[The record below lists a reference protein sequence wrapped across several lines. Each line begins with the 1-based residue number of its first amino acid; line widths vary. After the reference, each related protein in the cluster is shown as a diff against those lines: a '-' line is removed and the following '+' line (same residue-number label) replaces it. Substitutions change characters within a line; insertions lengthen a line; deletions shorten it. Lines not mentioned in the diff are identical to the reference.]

1 MPLIKDEDIEQ
12 VRERAD
18 IVDIISTQV
27 NLRKTGR
34 VYKGLCPFHQEK
46 TPSFTVNAERQTYHC
61 FGCGEGGNV
70 ISYIMK
76 TENMDFPDA
85 VKALADRIGYT
96 LHYVEG
102 TPAKKESDGRQ
113 ARVFKANQTALEFFR
128 GSLTKAEGGKI
139 GLEYFSDRG
148 FSAGI
153 VDEFKLG
160 FAPETWDAFLNYATK
175 KGFKQSELLEAG
187 LVVRSEKNPN
197 RCYDRFRGR
206 VIFPIFDLQDRV
218 IGFGGRVL
226 GEGTPKYLNSPET
239 PVFHKSHALYA
250 LNWAKDA
257 IKEAGEAVIVE
268 GYTDV
273 IGLMAAGVR
282 NVVATLG
289 TALGADHLKLLS
301 RYTNRVVFV
310 FDADEA
316 GRKAASRGLELM
328 REFYLGPEFRK
339 FTEFTDSRHLDLFVS
354 TLPQGMDPADFAA
367 ARGGDEFKALLKKA
381 VPLVDFCLNSVF
393 AAGDLSTIGG
403 KQKTG
408 ALAMEV
414 ISILPSSVAREA
426 YLKRLAD
433 RLGASYEALFDEFQK
448 FIGRKSFAERP
459 VQAAPTAGRDPAR
472 DVEREVLRFVLQV
485 PDATDVLELVCSEH
499 FSHPELL
506 DLFNVLCADNKK
518 HGAIDPARLA
528 GSLTG
533 PAAQLLT
540 ALTSEQINAADMG
553 RYKKDLLKRLK
564 EFEVAR
570 RINTLK
576 AQMQNVDPATDSA
589 GHDELFGQLLELE
602 AERRRILAE
611 YD

>member
-27 NLRKTGR
+27 NLKKAGR
-34 VYKGLCPFHQEK
+34 VWKGLCPFHQEK

-70 ISYIMK
+70 ISFVMK

-85 VKALADRIGYT
+85 VKSLADRVGYT

-113 ARVFKANQTALEFFR
+113 ARVFKANQAAQEFFV
-128 GSLTKAEGGKI
+128 GSLLKTESGKN
-139 GLEYFSDRG
+139 GLEYFAERG
-148 FSAGI
+148 FGRDI

-160 FAPETWDAFLNYATK
+160 YAPEAWDALLNYVTK
-175 KGFKQSELLEAG
+175 KGFTQAELLEAG

-218 IGFGGRVL
+218 IGFGGRVIS
-226 GEGTPKYLNSPET
+226 EGTPKYLNSPET

-257 IKEAGEAVIVE
+257 IKDRGEAVIVE

-289 TALGADHLKLLS
+289 TALGPDHLKLLS

-316 GRKAASRGLELM
+316 GRKAAARGLEMM
-328 REFYLGPEFRK
+328 REFYLGPEYRK
-339 FTEFTDSRHLDLFVS
+339 FAEFSDSRHLDLFVAA
-354 TLPQGMDPADFAA
+354 LPPGMDPADFAA
-367 ARGGDEFKALLKKA
+367 DKGGDAFVGLLKQA
-381 VPLVDFCLNSVF
+381 QPLVDFCLDSVF
-393 AAGDLSTIGG
+393 AAGDMKTVGG
-403 KQKTG
+403 KQNI
-408 ALAMEV
+408 ASRAMEIIAV
-414 ISILPSSVAREA
+414 LPSSVAREE
-426 YLKRLAD
+426 YLKKIAD
-433 RLGASYEALFDEFQK
+433 RIGSSYDALFDEFK
-448 FIGRKSFAERP
+448 KYAGRKTGGAR
-459 VQAAPTAGRDPAR
+459 QAQTAVKTGRDPAR
-472 DVEREVLRFVLQV
+472 NVEREVLRLVLQFPAAIDILDTV
-485 PDATDVLELVCSEH
+485 TAEY
-499 FSHPELL
+499 FSHADMRELFIAL
-506 DLFNVLCADNKK
+506 SDDKK
-518 HGAIDPARLA
+518 RNGKIDPARLA
-528 GSLTG
+528 GSLSG
-533 PAAQLLT
+533 DDARLLT
-540 ALTSEQINAADMG
+540 SLTAEEINAPDIN

-564 EFEVAR
+564 EFEIAR

-576 AQMQNVDPATDSA
+576 AQMLNVDPAIDPDT
-589 GHDELFGQLLELE
+589 HDELFGQLLKLE
-602 AERRRILAE
+602 SERRE
-611 YD
+611 NQ